1 MQIKWGQILIDT
13 LRGKNLV
20 LFRLAKLYINY
31 KKSIKHIKDF
41 AAYKVIFKLDDLVNC
56 NEAVL
61 ELDRYIKRE
70 DLKVCWGIIGN
81 SLESA
86 DNNYLNFIKENN
98 NRNYQFFN
106 HGYNHLEGPEYEFCG
121 KSVEE
126 QIDTISKT
134 QKIVYDKTGIT
145 LRAFGA
151 PCNRIDDNTTAALE
165 TFKDIKYWFYGKNN
179 YSGISIPRKISIE
192 KTVGNPNFKFFIEN
206 LRVLD
211 KNIKVLTLQC
221 HPYNW
226 DIEQKTNFRL
236 IIKFLKKL
244 NCEFIFPNEI
254 EKQNIEKGR

>member
-98 NRNYQFFN
+98 NKNYQFFN

-179 YSGISIPRKISIE
+179 YSGISFLPYTRAE
-192 KTVGNPNFKFFIEN
+192 KTVGNPDFEFLIEN
-206 LRVLD
+206 LSDSD
-211 KNIKVLTLQC
+211 KNMKILILQF
-221 HPYNW
+221 HPYHW
-226 DIEQKTNFRL
+226 DFEQKINFHL

-244 NCEFIFPNEI
+244 GCEFIFPDEAVQQDI
-254 EKQNIEKGR
+254 YK